1 MPTTGRID
9 TGTAPRT
16 GSPRSSDCQNYRR
29 MQMRLAATVLA
40 LLLAAS
46 AQAQHPYT
54 TKRVAFVS
62 GVTPG
67 SASDTMARILAEK
80 LQQKWGQTVIVENK
94 LGAGGLVG
102 AKYVAGTEPDG
113 HIIMM
118 YASAFTV
125 SPLLQPDVLKINE
138 LQPVA
143 TVATIPT
150 VLVAQPEKYKTIQE
164 FVGAAKANPGKLV
177 CADAG
182 IGSATHMAFERFRFA
197 AGIPEV
203 INVHTKGVGEALT
216 EVMSGRAD
224 CYFALVFQAK
234 KIVDSGKLVALATS
248 SPKRSAL
255 MPNVPTLE
263 EQGLRNAS
271 YNFWVGAL
279 VPAKTPR
286 AIVDKLNADI
296 TEVVETPEV
305 TEHIKKLGC
314 DPLIGSVKEFEGM
327 IAKELKENA
336 ELIKKAN
343 IKAN

>member
-1 MPTTGRID
+1 MVKKVLAGI
-9 TGTAPRT
+9 A
-16 GSPRSSDCQNYRR
+16 
-29 MQMRLAATVLA
+29 LAAFAAGALA
-40 LLLAAS
+40 
-46 AQAQHPYT
+46 QQFP

-67 SASDTMARILAEK
+67 SASDTMARIIAEK
-80 LQQKWGQTVIVENK
+80 LQQKWNQTVIVENK

-102 AKYVAGTEPDG
+102 AKYVANSDPDG
-113 HIIMM
+113 HLIMM

-125 SPLLQPDVLKINE
+125 SPLLQPDVMKTSE

-150 VLVAQPEKYKTIQE
+150 VLVAQPEKYKTIRD

-177 CADAG
+177 CSDAG
-182 IGSATHMAFERFRFA
+182 IGSATHMAFERFRFS
-197 AGIPEV
+197 AGIPDV
-203 INVHTKGVGEALT
+203 VNVHTKGVGEAIT
-216 EVMSGRAD
+216 EVVSGRAD

-234 KIVDSGKLVALATS
+234 KIVDSGKLAALATS

-255 MPNVPTLE
+255 MPNIPTLE
-263 EQGLRNAS
+263 EQGFQNAS

-286 AIVDKLNADI
+286 AIVEQLNRDI
-296 TEVVETPEV
+296 TEVVESPEV
-305 TEHIKKLGC
+305 TAHIKKLGC
-314 DPLIGSVKEFEGM
+314 DPLTGSVKDFEDM
-327 IAKELKENA
+327 IAKEIRENS
-336 ELIKKAN
+336 ELIKKAG

>member
-1 MPTTGRID
+1 MK
-9 TGTAPRT
+9 
-16 GSPRSSDCQNYRR
+16 
-29 MQMRLAATVLA
+29 RLIWGFAAAALA
-40 LLLAAS
+40 FSAA
-46 AQAQHPYT
+46 AQQFP

-67 SASDTMARILAEK
+67 SASDTMARILADK
-80 LQQKWGQTVIVENK
+80 LQQKWGQTVIVENR

-102 AKYVAGTEPDG
+102 AKYVAQSEPDG
-113 HIIMM
+113 HLIMM

-125 SPLLQPDVLKINE
+125 SPLLQPEVMKTSE

-143 TVATIPT
+143 MVATIPT
-150 VLVAQPEKYKTIQE
+150 VLITQPEKHKTLQE
-164 FVGAAKANPGKLV
+164 FIGAAKKDPGKLV
-177 CADAG
+177 CSDAG

-197 AGIPEV
+197 AGIPDV
-203 INVHTKGVGEALT
+203 VNVHTKGVGEAIT

-296 TEVVETPEV
+296 TAVVESPEV
-305 TEHIKKLGC
+305 TEQIKKLGC
-314 DPLIGSVKEFEGM
+314 DPLTGSVRDFEDM
-327 IAKELKENA
+327 IAKEIRENG

>member
-1 MPTTGRID
+1 
-9 TGTAPRT
+9 
-16 GSPRSSDCQNYRR
+16 
-29 MQMRLAATVLA
+29 MRVAATLLSLA
-40 LLLAAS
+40 LVAS
-46 AQAQHPYT
+46 VQAQQFP

-80 LQQKWGQTVIVENK
+80 LQQKWAQTVIVENK

-102 AKYVAGTEPDG
+102 AKYVAQSEPDG
-113 HIIMM
+113 HLIMM

-125 SPLLQPDVLKINE
+125 SPLLQPEVMKTSE

-150 VLVAQPEKYKTIQE
+150 VLVVPPERYKTIKD
-164 FVGAAKANPGKLV
+164 FIGAAKAKPGELV

-182 IGSATHMAFERFRFA
+182 IGSATHMAFERFRFS

-203 INVHTKGVGEALT
+203 LNVHTKGVGEALT
-216 EVMSGRAD
+216 EVVSGRAD

-234 KIVDSGKLVALATS
+234 KMVDSGKIIALATS

-255 MPNVPTLE
+255 MPNIPTLE
-263 EQGLRNAS
+263 EQGFQNAS

-286 AIVDKLNADI
+286 DIVNKLHDDI
-296 TEVVETPEV
+296 TALVESPEV
-305 TEHIKKLGC
+305 SEQIKKLGC
-314 DPLIGSVKEFEGM
+314 DPLPMSVKEFEDM
-327 IAKELKENA
+327 IAKEIRENS
-336 ELIKKAN
+336 EIIKKAN

>member
-1 MPTTGRID
+1 
-9 TGTAPRT
+9 
-16 GSPRSSDCQNYRR
+16 
-29 MQMRLAATVLA
+29 MRVVATLLGLA
-40 LLLAAS
+40 LALS
-46 AQAQHPYT
+46 VQAEQYP

-102 AKYVAGTEPDG
+102 AKYVAQSEPDG
-113 HIIMM
+113 HLIMM

-125 SPLLQPDVLKINE
+125 SPLLQPDVMKTSE

-150 VLVAQPEKYKTIQE
+150 VLVVPPERYKTIQD
-164 FVGAAKANPGKLV
+164 FISAAKARPGQLV

-182 IGSATHMAFERFRFA
+182 VGSATHMAFERFRFS

-203 INVHTKGVGEALT
+203 VNVHTKGVGEALT
-216 EVMSGRAD
+216 EVVSGRAD

-234 KIVDSGKLVALATS
+234 KIADSGKIVALATS

-255 MPNVPTLE
+255 MPNIPTLE
-263 EQGLRNAS
+263 EQGFQNAS

-279 VPAKTPR
+279 VAAKTPR
-286 AIVDKLNADI
+286 EIVDKLHDDI
-296 TEVVETPEV
+296 TALVESPEV
-305 TEHIKKLGC
+305 TEQIKKLGC
-314 DPLIGSVKEFEGM
+314 DPLPMSVKDFEDM
-327 IAKELKENA
+327 IAKEIRENT
-336 ELIKKAN
+336 EIIKKAN
-343 IKAN
+343 NKAN

>member
-1 MPTTGRID
+1 
-9 TGTAPRT
+9 
-16 GSPRSSDCQNYRR
+16 
-29 MQMRLAATVLA
+29 MRLVLA
-40 LLLAAS
+40 ALALALS
-46 AQAQHPYT
+46 FGAQAQQFP
-54 TKRVAFVS
+54 TKRVTFVS

-67 SASDTMARILAEK
+67 SASDTMARILADK

-113 HIIMM
+113 TTIMM
-118 YASAFTV
+118 YASAYTV
-125 SPLLQPDVLKINE
+125 SPLLQPSVMKIDE
-138 LQPVA
+138 LQPTA

-150 VLVAQPEKYKTIQE
+150 VLVQPEKYKTLKD
-164 FVGAAKANPGKLV
+164 FVSAAKAKPGKLV
-177 CADAG
+177 CTDAG

-216 EVMSGRAD
+216 EVIAGRAD

-234 KIVDSGKLVALATS
+234 KIVDSGKLIALATS

-255 MPNVPTLE
+255 MPETPTLE

-286 AIVDKLNADI
+286 AIVDKIHDDI
-296 TEVVETPEV
+296 TALVESPDV
-305 TEHIKKLGC
+305 TAQIKKLGC
-314 DPLIGSVKEFEGM
+314 DPLPMSVKGFEDM
-327 IAKELKENA
+327 VATEVRENT
-336 ELIKKAN
+336 EIIKKAN
-343 IKAN
+343 IKAE

>member
-1 MPTTGRID
+1 
-9 TGTAPRT
+9 
-16 GSPRSSDCQNYRR
+16 
-29 MQMRLAATVLA
+29 MRFQLAVLA
-40 LLLAAS
+40 LAFSLG
-46 AQAQHPYT
+46 AQAQQFP
-54 TKRVAFVS
+54 TKRVTFVS

-67 SASDTMARILAEK
+67 SASDTMARILADK

-102 AKYVAGTEPDG
+102 AKYVANSEPDG
-113 HIIMM
+113 HLIMM

-125 SPLLQPDVLKINE
+125 SPLLQPDVMKTSE

-150 VLVAQPEKYKTIQE
+150 VLVAQPEKYKTIKD
-164 FVGAAKANPGKLV
+164 FVGAAKAKPGQLV

-197 AGIPEV
+197 AAIPEV
-203 INVHTKGVGEALT
+203 VNVHTKGVGEALT
-216 EVMSGRAD
+216 EVLGGRAD

-234 KIVDSGKLVALATS
+234 KMVDAGKLTALATS

-255 MPNVPTLE
+255 MPDVATLE
-263 EQGLRNAS
+263 EQGFQNAS

-286 AIVDKLNADI
+286 AIVDKLHADI
-296 TEVVETPEV
+296 TALVESPEV
-305 TEHIKKLGC
+305 SEQIRKLGC
-314 DPLIGSVKEFEGM
+314 DPLPMSVAEFEGM
-327 IAKELKENA
+327 IAKELRENA

>member
-1 MPTTGRID
+1 VT
-9 TGTAPRT
+9 
-16 GSPRSSDCQNYRR
+16 
-29 MQMRLAATVLA
+29 
-40 LLLAAS
+40 
-46 AQAQHPYT
+46 
-54 TKRVAFVS
+54 FVS

-67 SASDTMARILAEK
+67 SASDTMARILADK
-80 LQQKWGQTVIVENK
+80 LQAKWNQPVVVENR

-102 AKYVAGTEPDG
+102 AKYVSQSEPDG
-113 HIIMM
+113 HLIMM

-125 SPLLQPDVLKINE
+125 STLLNPAVLDPKD

-150 VLVAQPEKYKTIQE
+150 VLITQPGKYRTIQE
-164 FVGAAKANPGKLV
+164 FVGAAKASQGKFV

-197 AGIPEV
+197 AGIDQV
-203 INVHTKGVGEALT
+203 VNVHTKGVGEAIT
-216 EVMSGRAD
+216 EVLSGRAD

-234 KIVDSGKLVALATS
+234 KMVDAGKLVALATS

-255 MPNVPTLE
+255 MPDVPTTE
-263 EQGLRNAS
+263 ELGYPNSA

-286 AIVDKLNADI
+286 AVVEKLHADI
-296 TEVVETPEV
+296 NALVESQEVSDQ
-305 TEHIKKLGC
+305 IRKLGC
-314 DPLIGSVKEFEGM
+314 DPLPQSVREFEAM
-327 IAKELKENA
+327 VAKELRENA

-343 IKAN
+343 IRPN